1 MPIAKTFLEKQR
13 KALLDEKVRLEERI
27 SRLRE
32 YPDYGFDEEDN
43 VREISEFESNRS
55 FETQVRYL
63 LDKVDKA
70 LEAIDNGTY
79 GQCAKCQNAIEEG
92 RLAIMPYAE
101 LCVSCNI
108 ESEIVR

>member
-1 MPIAKTFLEKQR
+1 MPITKTFLEKQR
-13 KALLDEKVRLEERI
+13 RTLLEEKGRLEERI
-27 SRLRE
+27 ARLRE

-55 FETQVRYL
+55 FETQMQYL
-63 LDKVDKA
+63 LNKVNRA
-70 LEAIDNGTY
+70 LEAISDGTY
-79 GQCAKCQNAIEEG
+79 GQCTKCSSAIEEG

-108 ESEIVR
+108 ENEIIR